1 MKKTFKYVL
10 GALMCC
16 TLGFS
21 SCTDYLDRDES
32 SVLSKED
39 AFKNFQNFQGYVE
52 VMYNIIPDFSRHY
65 WVSSFNWGEDEVI
78 TTGNGEYLMGF
89 QIDNGNYR
97 SYFNNNACFLD
108 REWYVDA
115 KPTDNNPRFYKS
127 LWGGSWYGIRQA
139 NMGLKAIEDGLLVDA
154 TQEQRNFIEGQLR
167 FMRGWFYFELCSYWG
182 GLPYM
187 TEPLDPSAQFKLPR
201 MSYQECA
208 DLMIAD
214 FKRAAELLPVNWDNT
229 ATGRPTQGKNE
240 FRANKIWALSYLG
253 KAALYAGSPLMAQGV
268 DSDSKAYDAERCKT
282 AADALGQVLSMVEN
296 GQTQYKLVDFADYST
311 LFYSRK
317 DFLVPGGT
325 EAIMRH
331 TTYGADSY
339 WRQMNSYQLSAI
351 CEGDGI
357 ILHPAANYV
366 NYYGMAN
373 GLPLDDSNSGFDK
386 EYPWKDRDPRFYHD
400 IVYDGVQMIKS
411 VTNADHKPYQY
422 ANFYEGGNGVND
434 PKSTSRT
441 GYLNYKFIP
450 IGANKDDLD
459 YGWGF
464 HMSLSYLRLADVY
477 LMYAEAAA
485 EGYGSAQGKSSNCS
499 LTAEDAVNVIR
510 DRAGVAHVDASYT
523 GSLEKFMGE
532 VRRERAVELSFEG
545 HRFHDLRRWKLLT
558 EYPYNIKT
566 CQKFDRAEELDTSK
580 DPKENKVLNFR
591 EETIIK
597 RALSKRH
604 YWLPFKTDDVT
615 LYPEFGQNPG
625 W

>member
-400 IVYDGVQMIKS
+400 IVYDGVKMIKS

>member
-52 VMYNIIPDFSRHY
+52 VMYNVIPDFSRHY

-373 GLPLDDSNSGFDK
+373 GLPLEDSNSGFDK

-400 IVYDGVQMIKS
+400 IVYDGVKMIKS

-450 IGANKDDLD
+450 IGANKDDND

-485 EGYGSAQGKSSNCS
+485 EGYGSAQGKSNNCS

-523 GSLEKFMGE
+523 GSLEKFMSE

-615 LYPEFGQNPG
+615 MYPEFGQNPG

>member
-1 MKKTFKYVL
+1 M
-10 GALMCC
+10 MCC

-21 SCTDYLDRDES
+21 SCTDYLERDEA

-39 AFKNFQNFQGYVE
+39 AFKNFNNFQGYVE
-52 VMYNIIPDFSRHY
+52 VMYNVIPDFSRHY

-97 SYFNNNACFLD
+97 SYFNNGACFLD

-115 KPTDNNPRFYKS
+115 KPGGSGARFDKA
-127 LWGGSWYGIRQA
+127 LWGGGWYAIRQA
-139 NMGLKAIEDGLLVDA
+139 NVGLKALEDGLLVDA

-167 FMRGWFYFELCSYWG
+167 YFRGWFYFQLCSYWG

-187 TEPLDPSAQFKLPR
+187 TEPLDPSAQFNLPR

-214 FKRAAELLPVNWDNT
+214 FKRAAELLPVDWDKT

-240 FRANKIWALSYLG
+240 FRPNKIWALSYLG

-268 DSDSKAYDAERCKT
+268 DSNSKEYDAARCKT
-282 AADALGQVLSMVEN
+282 AADALGQVLTMVEN
-296 GQTQYKLVDFADYST
+296 GETQYKLVDFEDYST

-325 EAIMRH
+325 EAIVRH
-331 TTYGADSY
+331 VTYNADSY

-351 CEGDGI
+351 CNGDGI
-357 ILHPAANYV
+357 ILHPSANYV

-373 GLPLDDSNSGFDK
+373 GLPLDDANSGFSK
-386 EYPWKDRDPRFYHD
+386 SQPWKDRDPRFYHD
-400 IVYDGVQMIKS
+400 IIYDGVKMIKS
-411 VTNADHKPYQY
+411 PTPDHKPYQY

-450 IGANKDDLD
+450 IGANTSDND

-464 HMSLSYLRLADVY
+464 HMSISYLRLADVY

-485 EGYGSAQGKSSNCS
+485 EGYGSAKGKSPNCS
-499 LTAEDAVNVIR
+499 LTAEDAINVIR
-510 DRAGVAHVDASYT
+510 DRAGVEHVNAAYT
-523 GSLEKFMGE
+523 GSLEKFMSE

-545 HRFHDLRRWKLLT
+545 HRFNDLRRWKLLT

-566 CQKFDRAEELDTSK
+566 CQKFDRDGEFDPNV
-580 DPKENKVLNFR
+580 DPKENKVKNFR

-597 RALSKRH
+597 RALSKKH

-615 LYPEFGQNPG
+615 MYPEFGQNPG